1 MFNATFKNFLV
12 EEAGVSEE
20 NNRPNESLSQT
31 LFHNVV
37 SNTPGMSGVRTHNVN
52 GDRALIT

>member
-1 MFNATFKNFLV
+1 MFNATFKNILV
-12 EEAGVSEE
+12 EEAGVPGE
-20 NNRPNESLSQT
+20 NNRPTESLSQT

-52 GDRALIT
+52 GDRH